1 MKPSLASIV
10 VAITGGILIAG
21 TALQIVASSH
31 QTERK
36 AAVTFEGPAEVAKP
50 SAEPLFPGL
59 PAR

>member
-1 MKPSLASIV
+1 MNISPASIV

-21 TALQIVASSH
+21 TALQIAASSR
-31 QTERK
+31 QPEKK
-36 AAVTFEGPAEVAKP
+36 AAVVFEAPADVAKP